1 MADIQKRP
9 SLIATL
15 LLLTQAM
22 AGCSGMGP
30 GDPNASI
37 DSDSELVNVGSVVNF
52 DARASTSPDPTIID
66 DYTWDFGDG
75 TIRTTKQGLISHIF
89 EEPGTYSVMVTVT
102 NDEGGSDSAETSIFV
117 NALPEVKLEIPDF
130 VRTGEIAN
138 LDASK
143 STDFENGLL
152 SFSWDFDSN
161 SDADGDGD
169 PRNDEYQTGPIAEV
183 SFNSSGNHSGA
194 VTVTDD
200 NGGSKVVVW
209 TLRVVERSFMIV
221 WEQTYVN
228 YQWSGYLEQGAS
240 REISQI
246 PGEGARIIDVSATL
260 TLDRELLPIQ
270 WPEDN
275 FTLFVAVPTSGWS
288 TSIVTSQENITE
300 NSTASIERSAMNS
313 IPQSG
318 YTVYAESKQELEAS
332 LLNDP
337 DNRFGMGEWRW
348 TVTATECDPDFPIDQ
363 IDPDEGNGWQL
374 EVQFLVAILRISEV
388 GV

>member
-1 MADIQKRP
+1 
-9 SLIATL
+9 
-15 LLLTQAM
+15 
-22 AGCSGMGP
+22 
-30 GDPNASI
+30 
-37 DSDSELVNVGSVVNF
+37 
-52 DARASTSPDPTIID
+52 
-66 DYTWDFGDG
+66 
-75 TIRTTKQGLISHIF
+75 
-89 EEPGTYSVMVTVT
+89 
-102 NDEGGSDSAETSIFV
+102 
-117 NALPEVKLEIPDF
+117 
-130 VRTGEIAN
+130 
-138 LDASK
+138 
-143 STDFENGLL
+143 
-152 SFSWDFDSN
+152 
-161 SDADGDGD
+161 
-169 PRNDEYQTGPIAEV
+169 
-183 SFNSSGNHSGA
+183 
-194 VTVTDD
+194 
-200 NGGSKVVVW
+200 
-209 TLRVVERSFMIV
+209 MIV